1 MKTYKDFEKEY
12 IGESD
17 VAVLT
22 MVGMTEECLTAQIL
36 HFGGDDAYSAYIV
49 DEPDVEI
56 GKHYSQV
63 ASFKTW
69 LKIYDDKGLAFE
81 VYSPKIDVYTAGEY
95 GCIIHLH

>member
-17 VAVLT
+17 VAALT

-36 HFGGDDAYSAYIV
+36 HFDGDDAYSAYIV
-49 DEPDVEI
+49 DEADVEI

>member
-17 VAVLT
+17 VAALT

-49 DEPDVEI
+49 DEADVEI

-69 LKIYDDKGLAFE
+69 LMFTLPANTDALFICIKGTLFSE
-81 VYSPKIDVYTAGEY
+81 
-95 GCIIHLH
+95 